1 MFKKFTWGHG
11 VAIALLSFM
20 TFILLMIFAFSRG
33 WQNSEMVSDHYY
45 EDELVYQDII
55 DAKNNTDLRAEKPK
69 YEQSKE
75 QITVTFPES
84 YNVDGKNVH
93 MELFRTDDSKLDV
106 KKEVQLNGTN
116 QIIVPK
122 SILVKGSYTLKLKW
136 TEAKKPY
143 QIDYVLE
150 WK

>member
-11 VAIALLSFM
+11 VFIALLSFM
-20 TFILLMIFAFSRG
+20 VFILSMIFFFARG

-45 EDELVYQDII
+45 EDELVYQKII
-55 DAKNNTDLRAEKPK
+55 DAKNNTDERELKPK
-69 YEQSKE
+69 YEQSLE
-75 QITVTFPES
+75 QITVTFPS
-84 YNVDGKNVH
+84 TFNIDGKNVH

-106 KKEVQLNGTN
+106 KKELQLNEAHQVT
-116 QIIVPK
+116 IPK

-136 TEAKKPY
+136 SEDKKPY
-143 QIDYVLE
+143 QIDYNLK